1 MPSTSNR
8 AAIDTGVGIP
18 ADEFPAFYGAL
29 AVPPAEQ
36 LTPCSVSVTL
46 VGTGTPLACTSC
58 LQCRPV
64 ALESFADH
72 FRVSAEMPVT
82 ALAALCCKM
91 SVQLITPVEARNRFH

>member
-36 LTPCSVSVTL
+36 LTPCSVSVIPGRHRHASGMHQLPTVPPGRARIVRRSFPGFRGDASHGACGTL
-46 VGTGTPLACTSC
+46 
-58 LQCRPV
+58 LQNEC
-64 ALESFADH
+64 STH
-72 FRVSAEMPVT
+72 HT
-82 ALAALCCKM
+82 C
-91 SVQLITPVEARNRFH
+91 